1 MGILGDAIAAFAQV
15 GSGQVSPE
23 AAAAGIGGLNPEE
36 NKTMIQLLE
45 MQRASL
51 RDSGTLSS
59 DLNSTQSRERMSLL
73 DAQVTFHNNLQGH
86 LEAIQGLNADNWNQA
101 QDRVVELQKSINQR
115 DAELAKIPH
124 NISQSAINAM
134 LRPSVGSSVTN
145 QWIAL
150 NGFLGTDGRA
160 LTDSQV
166 YATLERFRSSENQ
179 SFLPDGWQ
187 SKPWHEIDA
196 FLAQAGVDDTIRFS
210 IQSSVSRAQGVHS
223 QLQIAHQSVQETQA
237 ALEAINTEPGSFDP
251 ASTQGQIDTLE
262 ANINGMLLEGDPA
275 TGLTAQ
281 SAVQEQGMMQQ
292 SIDLLAE
299 QIAYRERL
307 TAASP
312 EQQNSLNRGLGA
324 LVTKP
329 QFQQW
334 AKDNGYSVGLELG
347 GQYVPGRQDQLA
359 VLAFRQEHFRGMHE
373 YGLSGGRTGEI
384 LEIPVP
390 GQEQKYSVD
399 GELLTRSEIE
409 ERYPNRDITIG
420 KSGGLRVGLPAEF
433 GDEDPTE
440 TPDLSGGDRL
450 VATAPER
457 VRLFDAAPLETI
469 QVERARANAARILDD
484 PNKIEVF
491 IDGEI
496 HIIDPDVVIRTV
508 ETLDDESPEHISR
521 RGIISRIKGLLG
533 NRGLLPEQLDEADAA
548 LVAEAEAPP
557 SEVAPAEPTRAIRQ
571 NGNIVLYQRANG
583 DYVTRTGTVIP
594 QQDPDG
600 GTNPQWERMSTA
612 DSVTQAEWEDVPDEL
627 TYLAAATR
635 PREQFELPG
644 VPSNIH
650 LLSRSPTPTR
660 TAMHEGGLISQL
672 QNGDYVLPNGTVFSL
687 RLEDGKTPNPR
698 WVEFHNAAT
707 ELAWE
712 GEDPFSARGID
723 FPFSDQEM
731 ATMTTILDTD
741 LPERGEPDGLPGDTE
756 LQPAS
761 REERTQ
767 WTAPWGD
774 GEVVY
779 TQNYASGGQIWG
791 DITYT
796 DPDTGDTKTVTAESP
811 PGAYLKILEQ
821 KDLIMQRRADYA
833 DSQRSIKTDPKTSI
847 SEEYRPSPLEV
858 PTVEPEPL
866 EIEEPVSTPRPEV
879 PNLTPLR
886 DIPKP
891 LEVPSVEPEPLEM
904 ASGEPTAVVPTEMA
918 SPTDDRQSQRRL
930 MGMFNREPQ
939 LFQNLRNRRNKKN
952 GQ

>member
-1 MGILGDAIAAFAQV
+1 MGILGDAIAAYAQV
-15 GSGQVSPE
+15 GSGQVSPQ
-23 AAAAGIGGLNPEE
+23 AAVDGMGLTPDE
-36 NKTMIQLLE
+36 NKMMVNLLE
-45 MQRASL
+45 MQRLSL

-59 DLNSTQSRERMSLL
+59 DLNSAQSRERMSLL

-86 LEAIQGLNADNWNQA
+86 LESIQGLNADNWNQA

-115 DAELAKIPH
+115 DAELAKIPN
-124 NISQSAINAM
+124 NINQSAIQNMRRSTA
-134 LRPSVGSSVTN
+134 GIN
-145 QWIAL
+145 GQWAAIT
-150 NGFLGTDGRA
+150 GFLGTDGQG
-160 LTDSQV
+160 LTDGQL
-166 YATLERFRSSENQ
+166 YATLERWRASENQ
-179 SFLPDGWQ
+179 DFLPENWQ
-187 SKPWHEIDA
+187 TKPWPEIEEHLTQQNVDA
-196 FLAQAGVDDTIRFS
+196 SLRSRIRNAVD
-210 IQSSVSRAQGVHS
+210 RAQGTHT
-223 QLQIAHQSVQETQA
+223 QLEIARQSVQDTQTALDAIDTDPSAFDPTSTQA
-237 ALEAINTEPGSFDP
+237 QINDL
-251 ASTQGQIDTLE
+251 Q
-262 ANINGMLLEGDPA
+262 ANINNMLLQGDPT
-275 TGLTAQ
+275 TGLNAQ
-281 SAVQEQGMMQQ
+281 SAIQEQGLMQQ

-299 QIAYRERL
+299 QVAYRDRL
-307 TAASP
+307 AAASP
-312 EQQNSLNRGLGA
+312 EQQSSLNRGLGA

-334 AKDNGYSVGLELG
+334 AKDNGYRVGVEVG

-359 VLAFRQEHFRGMHE
+359 VLAFRQEFLRGMHE

-399 GELLTRSEIE
+399 GEMLTRSEIE
-409 ERYPNRDITIG
+409 ERYPNGNVTVTD
-420 KSGGLRVGLPAEF
+420 SGQIRVGLPEVF
-433 GDEDPTE
+433 GDEDPAE
-440 TPDLSGGDRL
+440 TTASSDPGLPTTMPD
-450 VATAPER
+450 R

-496 HIIDPDVVIRTV
+496 QIIDPDVVIRTV
-508 ETLDDESPEHISR
+508 ETLDDEAPEQISR
-521 RGIISRIKGLLG
+521 RGIISRIKGLLE
-533 NRGLLPEQLDEADAA
+533 NQGLLSQDTQLDETDTA
-548 LVAEAEAPP
+548 LVAEAAPA
-557 SEVAPAEPTRAIRQ
+557 EVAPPAEVASTEPARAIRQ

-600 GTNPQWERMSTA
+600 GTNPQWEQMTA
-612 DSVTQAEWEDVPDEL
+612 TDSISQAEWEEV
-627 TYLAAATR
+627 
-635 PREQFELPG
+635 PREQFEMPG
-644 VPSNIH
+644 VPSNIPP
-650 LLSRSPTPTR
+650 LSRSPTPTR
-660 TAMHEGGLISQL
+660 TAMHEGNLVSQL
-672 QNGDYVLPNGTVFSL
+672 QNGDYVLPNGTTLSL
-687 RLEDGKTPNPR
+687 RLEDGKTPNPL
-698 WVEFHNAAT
+698 WVQFHTMAT

-712 GEDPFSARGID
+712 GEDPFSAQGID

-731 ATMTTILDTD
+731 ATMTTVLDTD
-741 LPERGEPDGLPGDTE
+741 LPEPGEPDGLPGDTE

-767 WTAPWGD
+767 WTAAWGD

-779 TQNYASGGQIWG
+779 TQNEAG

-796 DPDTGDTKTVTAESP
+796 DPDTGNTETVTAESN
-811 PGAYLKILEQ
+811 PGAHSEILNQ
-821 KDLIMQRRADYA
+821 KDLIRQRRAEYV
-833 DSQRSIKTDPKTSI
+833 DSQRSIETDPKTSI

-904 ASGEPTAVVPTEMA
+904 ATPTTERAPTRA
-918 SPTDDRQSQRRL
+918 KTPATPKADDRQPQRRL
-930 MGMFNREPQ
+930 MGMFNRETP
-939 LFQNLRNRRNKKN
+939 LFQNLRNRRDKKN
-952 GQ
+952 GK